1 MKILHVIGTANPLTG
16 GTVEA
21 LRLSANVMFEYGIEV
36 EIATLDSPT
45 ALPNVQDT
53 FAYPVHFVGADEPSY
68 YGYSKRFKEWMHAH
82 AADYDAIIIHG
93 LWQYHG
99 FAASH
104 ACRKH
109 AVPYFIFTHGMLDP
123 WFNTTYPLKRLK
135 KLLYWFW
142 GENPGLRHANAVL
155 FTTDEERLLA
165 RKSFPAYR
173 VNEQVVG
180 LGTLAPDIDLDQALA
195 DFRTQPKPWAQ
206 RPYFLFM
213 SRIQEKKGLDLLVAA
228 YAKLRSNDPT
238 IPELVIAGPIQQQ
251 DYADQIKTSYDQS
264 GIHWIGTLSG
274 IEKWQALAAAEV
286 MTLVSHQENFG
297 IVVAEAL
304 AVGTPA
310 LISDKV
316 NIWREIKENGGG
328 LVEADSIDGAYSLL
342 STWISLS
349 AEHRRTMSINAKT
362 VFHKHFEIGKATER
376 LIDFVTLT
384 ISSRNK

>member
-1 MKILHVIGTANPLTG
+1 MKILHVISSVDPQAGGTA
-16 GTVEA
+16 EA
-21 LRLSANVMFEYGIEV
+21 VKLSGNVMFNSGIEV
-36 EIATLDSPT
+36 EIVTLDSPNFFT
-45 ALPNVQDT
+45 PEPNT
-53 FAYPVHFVGADEPSY
+53 FAYPVHLMGAQKQSC
-68 YGYSKRFKEWMHAH
+68 YSHSPRFKQWMQAH
-82 AADYDAIIIHG
+82 ASDYDAVIIHG
-93 LWQYHG
+93 LWQYHSL
-99 FAASH
+99 ATSR

-142 GENPGLRHANAVL
+142 GENPSLRHANAVL
-155 FTTDEERLLA
+155 FTTEEERLLA

-195 DFRTQPKPWAQ
+195 DFRAQPKPWAQ

-251 DYADQIKTSYDQS
+251 EYADKIKTNYTQD

-274 IEKWQALAAAEV
+274 IEKWQALAAAEA

-297 IVVAEAL
+297 IVIAEAL
-304 AVGTPA
+304 AVGTPV
-310 LISDKV
+310 LISNKI
-316 NIWREIKENGGG
+316 NIWREIEQGGAG
-328 LVEADSIDGAYSLL
+328 LVANDSIEGAQKILGDWL
-342 STWISLS
+342 SQSTE
-349 AEHRRTMSINAKT
+349 ARQHMVAATTTTFQE
-362 VFHKHFEIGKATER
+362 HFEIQRSTQR
-376 LIDFVTLT
+376 LITCIQSHL
-384 ISSRNK
+384 

>member
-180 LGTLAPDIDLDQALA
+180 LGTLAPDIDLDQALE
-195 DFRTQPKPWAQ
+195 DFRAQPKPWAQ

-228 YAKLRSNDPT
+228 YAKLRSNEPT

-251 DYADQIKTSYDQS
+251 DYADKIKTNYTQD

-274 IEKWQALAAAEV
+274 IEKWQALAAAEA

-297 IVVAEAL
+297 IVIAEAL
-304 AVGTPA
+304 AVGTPV
-310 LISDKV
+310 LISNKI
-316 NIWREIKENGGG
+316 NIWREIEQGGAG
-328 LVEADSIDGAYSLL
+328 LIANDSIEGAQKILGDWL
-342 STWISLS
+342 SQSTE
-349 AEHRRTMSINAKT
+349 ARQHMVAATTTTFQE
-362 VFHKHFEIGKATER
+362 HFEIQRSTQR
-376 LIDFVTLT
+376 LITCIQSHL
-384 ISSRNK
+384 